1 MLKQKHEIEPQRLI
15 FTLYEDIYF
24 IIVFLYKKDVTPKEV
39 INSSKVILGTNKKLF
54 WFAKIVV
61 LFTTGMLDRISYPD
75 H

>member
-24 IIVFLYKKDVTPKEV
+24 VIVFLYKKVVTPKEV